1 MNCTKTLRCYT
12 VEEKKRI
19 LDAYEKRTLSQ
30 ADFFR
35 VYDVPQGTFYEWR
48 RRFRKHGLKGLENK
62 TPYANKKRMAV
73 NRAII
78 EMKQHQPGLGIRKI
92 RDFLARLKLIKI
104 SHETVRRTLKK
115 EGLIEHK
122 RPKPNRPKKPRWFE
136 RSAPNMLWQMDIMT
150 FTLKRLYQRVYLIG
164 LIDDHSRYL
173 VGWGLF
179 SSQVQSNVLEVIKQ
193 AIIEHGLPQEILT
206 DNGRQFVAW
215 QGKSKFQKEMKH
227 QGIQHTRS
235 SPRHPQTLGKIES
248 FWRNIWQEFLAAT
261 VFESFDDARK
271 RIEAWIKYYNHQ
283 RPHQG
288 IDSLVPADRYYRV
301 ANDVK
306 KTIESGCTANALE
319 LARHGEPKKPFY
331 LVGRLGEKELIIKA
345 EGDRVE
351 INLDGAPLEQID
363 LGTDKLINRV
373 VRKEEGSDDWT
384 EEHSAGGEA
393 GNNPEGT
400 IGQQERQADMPGTPY
415 QPEIVLPVEGSG
427 LCGDDGSHEAQETR
441 PETQTPRPGE
451 GQIAAGEPAI
461 APGKDAGGA
470 SSEHSPENPVPSQ
483 DSNRTKTERRLG

>member
-1 MNCTKTLRCYT
+1 
-12 VEEKKRI
+12 VEEKKMI
-19 LDAYEKRTLSQ
+19 LDAWKNKTETADVFCQRQGVPKFTVYKWLKRYRQ
-30 ADFFR
+30 
-35 VYDVPQGTFYEWR
+35 Y
-48 RRFRKHGLKGLENK
+48 GLKGLENRTSGPRKKSAAVK
-62 TPYANKKRMAV
+62 T
-73 NRAII
+73 AII
-78 EMKQHQPGLGIRKI
+78 EMKQDKPGLGIRKI

-215 QGKSKFQKEMKH
+215 QGKSKFQKEMTH

-288 IDSLVPADRYYRV
+288 IDGLVPADRYYRV

-331 LVGRLGEKELIIKA
+331 LVGRLGEKELVIKA

-373 VRKEEGSDDWT
+373 VRKEDESDDWT
-384 EEHSAGGEA
+384 EEHPIGGEA
-393 GNNPEGT
+393 GNNSEGLV
-400 IGQQERQADMPGTPY
+400 GQQDHQTDMPGTQD
-415 QPEIVLPVEGSG
+415 QPEVILPVEGSG
-427 LCGDDGSHEAQETR
+427 LCGNDGSHEAQETGAK
-441 PETQTPRPGE
+441 TQTPRPGE

-470 SSEHSPENPVPSQ
+470 SSVHSPENAVSSQ
-483 DSNRTKTERRLG
+483 DSNRTETERRLG